1 MKVII
6 NGTPKDFTAPLNLY
20 DILEQE
26 DMIEMMIAVARNNE
40 VVPRSKWSDTQVQD
54 GDSLEILGPMQ
65 GG

>member
-6 NGTPKDFTAPLNLY
+6 NGTPRDFTAPLNLY

-26 DMIEMMIAVARNNE
+26 DMIAMMIAVARNNV
-40 VVPRSKWSDTQVQD
+40 VVPRNKWSDTPMED

>member
-1 MKVII
+1 MKVIV
-6 NGTPKDFTAPLNLY
+6 NGTPRDFTAPLNLY

-26 DMIEMMIAVARNNE
+26 DMIEMMIAVARNSV
-40 VVPRSKWSDTQVQD
+40 VVPRENWAKTPIED

>member
-6 NGTPKDFTAPLNLY
+6 NGMPRDFTAPLNLY

-26 DMIEMMIAVARNNE
+26 DMIAMMIAVARNNV
-40 VVPRSKWSDTQVQD
+40 VVPRDQWSDTQVQD
-54 GDSLEILGPMQ
+54 GDNLEILGPMQ

>member
-1 MKVII
+1 MKIII

-26 DMIEMMIAVARNNE
+26 DMIEMMIAVARNAQ
-40 VVPRSKWSDTQVQD
+40 VIPRGQWKETEIKD

>member
-1 MKVII
+1 MKIII
-6 NGTPKDFTAPLNLY
+6 NGKPKDFTAPLNLY

>member
-1 MKVII
+1 MKVVI

-26 DMIEMMIAVARNNE
+26 DMIEMMIAVARNNV
-40 VVPRSKWSDTQVQD
+40 VVPRDQWSDTPMED

>member
-1 MKVII
+1 MKVIV
-6 NGTPKDFTAPLNLY
+6 NGIPKDFTAPLNLY

-26 DMIEMMIAVARNNE
+26 DMIEMMIAVARNSV
-40 VVPRSKWSDTQVQD
+40 VVPREHWADTEVQD

>member
-26 DMIEMMIAVARNNE
+26 DMIEMMIAVARNSV
-40 VVPRSKWSDTQVQD
+40 VVPRTEWPNTNIKE